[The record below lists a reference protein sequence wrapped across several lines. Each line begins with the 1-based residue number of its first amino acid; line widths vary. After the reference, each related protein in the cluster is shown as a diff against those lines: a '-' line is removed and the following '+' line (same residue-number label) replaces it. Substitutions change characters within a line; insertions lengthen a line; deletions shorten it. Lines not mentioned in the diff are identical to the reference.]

1 MKWADCVEE
10 ELEDERE
17 EKTQKVE
24 DACEERAMEEQR

>member
-24 DACEERAMEEQR
+24 DACEERATEEQR